1 MSVVQTENCYQAE
14 DIEFQNA
21 LSIRTFRGMWLEVI
35 LAHDFDGR
43 ARTAGTAFFFFFS
56 LTVVEYW
63 LSTARE
69 KSKLTSG
76 T

>member
-14 DIEFQNA
+14 DIEFQIA
-21 LSIRTFRGMWLEVI
+21 LSIRTFGGMRFGVI

-43 ARTAGTAFFFFFS
+43 ASTAKTAFPFFS
-56 LTVVEYW
+56 LTVID
-63 LSTARE
+63 ARE

-76 T
+76 N